1 MNLCANVEHFLK
13 VLSNENNSAQNDIY
27 SVHVFMFL
35 KSGMY
40 LCAFMCLYLH
50 VVLEIAYIYTEL
62 LFIVASSTG
71 KVYILM
77 FIYLFC
83 LNIFLPG
90 THVIFSVKEKKINLH
105 TIIMNS

>member
-1 MNLCANVEHFLK
+1 MEHFLK
-13 VLSNENNSAQNDIY
+13 VLSNENNSAQNDMY

-35 KSGMY
+35 KSDMY
-40 LCAFMCLYLH
+40 LYAFICLYLR
-50 VVLEIAYIYTEL
+50 VLLEIAYIHAEL

-90 THVIFSVKEKKINLH
+90 AHVIFSVKEKKN
-105 TIIMNS
+105 